1 MRRIVLVLAV
11 AAAMVAILVFAAPV
25 FADPDFSD
33 CGGTK
38 GCDALPAS
46 PEGPPNP
53 DPKADPP
60 DTGIHADLA
69 PEDKNADE
77 AKDIFTNKDSPGTN
91 PLVDATPGGSSR
103 FPAGNPEHAA
113 LQGEN
118 CWGDAASGNAL
129 FVSHNGFPPGER
141 ALDNEGRTIPEKLTA
156 GVGKDCENGP
166 PFNSQ

>member
-1 MRRIVLVLAV
+1 MRRIVFVLSV
-11 AAAMVAILVFAAPV
+11 AAMVAMWVVAAPAL
-25 FADPDFSD
+25 ADPDFSD
-33 CGGTK
+33 CAGTK

-60 DTGIHADLA
+60 DTGIHANLA
-69 PEDKNADE
+69 PENGTFE
-77 AKDIFTNKDSPGTN
+77 NVDSPGTN